1 VRRPRSLILIF
12 TATILLAV
20 AALQVTDLGWR
31 RARALTAADVRA
43 TNLSSM
49 LAEYV
54 RGSFVLADT
63 SLRQLVIHGKRVGG
77 AKGSGDEWTPIL
89 SAAQAA
95 LPGSGSLSVTDAA
108 GTIRHSTLPAIVG
121 QPRKDTYIFQRL
133 ASDPGEELIVDRPFL
148 ARDGRYVLPVGRRLE
163 TREGQFD
170 GLVVWVVI
178 PDAFRDYFRS
188 VDVGRDGAIWVFHPD
203 GIVVFQEPSE
213 TSHINESAAGHPL
226 LGAALSHQ
234 TGILHGPLEQDGITY
249 LSGYKALGSP
259 PLIVA
264 VSLSEREVLA
274 DWRSQA
280 RTAAAGFGALS
291 ITLIALASIL
301 VRQIDAR
308 TRAEQ
313 ELARVQALEA
323 EHLREANEQLAAALE
338 RATEA
343 RRETEAAGR
352 LKDEFLMTLSHELRT
367 PLNAIAGWVRMLI
380 GGTVAPD
387 KQPQA
392 LAAIE
397 RNAQAQTRLVE
408 DLLDVSR
415 GIGGKLQIDARPVNI
430 AEVVLGA
437 VETLRPAM
445 VAKSITFE
453 TDVDPTL
460 APIQADPDRLQQV
473 VWNLLSNAIKFT
485 PERGSVRLR
494 VAAAGTNVEIDV
506 RDSGVGIAPE
516 FLPFVFDRFRQADAR
531 LNREFGGLGLGLSIA
546 RHLVELHGG
555 SLSAHSDGLGH
566 GASFRVLL
574 PRGRLKAE
582 AVRA

>member
-1 VRRPRSLILIF
+1 MRRPRSLILII

-20 AALQVTDLGWR
+20 AALQVTDLWWR
-31 RARALTAADVRA
+31 RAHALSAADARA
-43 TNLSSM
+43 ANLSSI

-77 AKGSGDEWTPIL
+77 ARGSDDEWTPIL
-89 SAAQAA
+89 SAAQTA
-95 LPGSGSLSVTDAA
+95 LPGSGSVSVTDTE
-108 GTIRHSTLPAIVG
+108 GIIRHSTLAQIVG
-121 QPRKDTYIFQRL
+121 QSRKNTYVFEHL
-133 ASDPGEELIVDRPFL
+133 ASDADEQLIVDRPFF
-148 ARDGRYVLPVGRRLE
+148 ARDRRYVLPVGRRLE
-163 TREGQFD
+163 TPDGRFD
-170 GLVVWVVI
+170 GIVVSVVI
-178 PDAFRDYFRS
+178 PDAFRDYFRT
-188 VDVGRDGAIWVFHPD
+188 VDVGREGAIWVFHPD
-203 GIVVFQEPSE
+203 GVVLFREPSA
-213 TSHINESAAGHPL
+213 TDHINEPAANNPL
-226 LGAALSHQ
+226 LRAALSHHNGAVRGAIEPE
-234 TGILHGPLEQDGITY
+234 GIAFV
-249 LSGYKALGSP
+249 SGYKALGSP

-280 RTAAAGFGALS
+280 RSAAAGFGVLS
-291 ITLIALASIL
+291 ITLVALALML
-301 VRQIDAR
+301 VRQMNA
-308 TRAEQ
+308 
-313 ELARVQALEA
+313 
-323 EHLREANEQLAAALE
+323 LAAALKRE
-338 RATEA
+338 TES

-380 GGTVAPD
+380 SGAVAPD

-415 GIGGKLQIDARPVNI
+415 GLGGKLQLQALPINVGD
-430 AEVVLGA
+430 VVLGA
-437 VETLRPAM
+437 IETLRPAI
-445 VAKSITFE
+445 VAKSIAFE
-453 TDVDPTL
+453 ADVDTNLP
-460 APIQADPDRLQQV
+460 PIQGDADRLQQV

-485 PERGSVRLR
+485 PERGSVQLR
-494 VAAAGTNVEIDV
+494 VAAAGRHVEIVV
-506 RDSGVGIAPE
+506 RDSGVGIAPQ
-516 FLPFVFDRFRQADAR
+516 FLPFVFERFRQADAR

-555 SLSAHSDGLGH
+555 SLSAHSDGLGR

-574 PRGRLKAE
+574 PRGPLWA
-582 AVRA
+582 A